1 MPASDTAAKKT
12 AKKAPAKKTVAKTA
26 ASGNGVVI
34 GDKPPTAPPTTPLRR
49 PSTTEHQMPEGQIV
63 IQRIATETVRI
74 PIRGLTPLITHKFS
88 EKAKRQMLDAM
99 QGRKNPKEAKN
110 PEREYEDAKYK
121 LDRITVDEAETMGV
135 KITDDDRLGIPAIA
149 FKSAT
154 VSAARFF
161 GKSVTMVGLRQTLF
175 VAGEFSRREG
185 MMLCQIIGEPEM
197 REDVVRVGN
206 GGTDLRYRPCWTEW
220 ETFLDVTFVKSMLT
234 RDSVLSLVEA
244 GGLGVGVGEW
254 RPERRGEYG
263 TYAIDTDKQIEVL
276 KI

>member
-1 MPASDTAAKKT
+1 MSVDAVPKKTTKKAAK
-12 AKKAPAKKTVAKTA
+12 AAAKTA
-26 ASGNGVVI
+26 SKSTVSITPPSMDGV
-34 GDKPPTAPPTTPLRR
+34 KTTPLKK
-49 PSTTEHQMPEGQIV
+49 PASTSHEMPEGQIV
-63 IQRIATETVRI
+63 ISRIATETIRV
-74 PIRGLTPLITHKFS
+74 PILGTSPLITHKFS

-99 QGRKNPKEAKN
+99 QGRKSPKEPKD
-110 PEREYEDAKYK
+110 PEREYRDAAYR
-121 LDRITVDEAETMGV
+121 LDNEGY
-135 KITDDDRLGIPAIA
+135 GIPCIA

-175 VAGEFSRREG
+175 IAGEFSKIEG
-185 MMLCQIIGEPEM
+185 MMLARIEGVPEM

-206 GGTDLRYRPCWTEW
+206 GGTDLRYRPCWQEW
-220 ETFLDVTFVKSMLT
+220 STTLDITFVKSMLT

-263 TYAIDTDKQIEVL
+263 TYCIDPTKKVEVL
-276 KI
+276 S